1 MLTSGFSKNDR
12 LVFGMVLP
20 RKPGVKVENLSAV
33 LEVILELLFY
43 ENLQYSVFRQENW
56 QRFSPFVS
64 ECLFHISLR
73 NGY

>member
-20 RKPGVKVENLSAV
+20 RKPGVKIENLSAV
-33 LEVILELLFY
+33 LEVIILELLFY
-43 ENLQYSVFRQENW
+43 ENLQYSVFRQGNW

-64 ECLFHISLR
+64 GCFLHISLR
-73 NGY
+73 NR

>member
-20 RKPGVKVENLSAV
+20 RKPGVKIENLSAV

-43 ENLQYSVFRQENW
+43 ENLQHSVFRQKNW

-64 ECLFHISLR
+64 GCLLHISLR